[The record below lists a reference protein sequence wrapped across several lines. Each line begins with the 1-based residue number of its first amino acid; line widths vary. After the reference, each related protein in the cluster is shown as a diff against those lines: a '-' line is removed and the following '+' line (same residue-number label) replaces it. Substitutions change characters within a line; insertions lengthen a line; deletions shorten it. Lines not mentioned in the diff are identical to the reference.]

1 MNGDN
6 LVGLILYKM
15 MKYLQAGGKRNRGRK
30 REHIILNI
38 SYSLSKILSL
48 FQGPKVTSIQR
59 EPSSFL
65 LETTEDMDISKTM
78 LTSIHSMPH
87 TAPIIM
93 VRHSVRDMT
102 FMLQATQ
109 AVTIILT
116 SIVTRTPVRIV
127 TPMGGQET
135 IIFVQMR

>member
-1 MNGDN
+1 
-6 LVGLILYKM
+6 
-15 MKYLQAGGKRNRGRK
+15 
-30 REHIILNI
+30 
-38 SYSLSKILSL
+38 
-48 FQGPKVTSIQR
+48 
-59 EPSSFL
+59 
-65 LETTEDMDISKTM
+65 
-78 LTSIHSMPH
+78 MPH

-109 AVTIILT
+109 VVTIILT

-127 TPMGGQET
+127 TPMCGQET

>member
-1 MNGDN
+1 MQ
-6 LVGLILYKM
+6 
-15 MKYLQAGGKRNRGRK
+15 YLQAGGKRNQGRK
-30 REHIILNI
+30 RKHVISNI
-38 SYSLSKILSL
+38 SYSLNKILSL
-48 FQGPKVTSIQR
+48 FQGPKDTSIQR

-93 VRHSVRDMT
+93 VRHSVGDMT
-102 FMLQATQ
+102 LKLQATQ
-109 AVTIILT
+109 AVTIILI

-127 TPMGGQET
+127 TPMGGREA
-135 IIFVQMR
+135 ILFVQVR

>member
-1 MNGDN
+1 MATH
-6 LVGLILYKM
+6 LVVTPIS
-15 MKYLQAGGKRNRGRK
+15 RG
-30 REHIILNI
+30 N
-38 SYSLSKILSL
+38 
-48 FQGPKVTSIQR
+48 GPKVTSIQR

-87 TAPIIM
+87 TATIIM
-93 VRHSVRDMT
+93 VRHSVGDMT

-109 AVTIILT
+109 VVTIILT

-127 TPMGGQET
+127 TPMCGQET